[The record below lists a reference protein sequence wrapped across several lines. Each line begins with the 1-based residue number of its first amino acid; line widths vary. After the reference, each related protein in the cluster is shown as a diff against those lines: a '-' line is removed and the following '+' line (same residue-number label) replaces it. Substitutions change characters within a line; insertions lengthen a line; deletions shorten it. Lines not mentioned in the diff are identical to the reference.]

1 MNCKSDCCSACSMNL
16 NIAKI
21 RYNWHYFGPLK
32 QLSRVVGFPQ
42 ELVEKIGSYITPK
55 YHFVIGKIKGR
66 SIDGESDMIE
76 IKNKICRRCL
86 AVGIAYSLKRIKCL
100 PHLRC
105 DIGCFNPCYFKPQK
119 DYISLTQEDL
129 LKILHSELPEIYY
142 CSYHRTKQPIIREG
156 LPDLITS
163 S

>member
-1 MNCKSDCCSACSMNL
+1 MNCNLDCCSGCSMNL

-42 ELVEKIGSYITPK
+42 ELIEKIGSYITPN
-55 YHFVIGKIKGR
+55 YHCIIGKIKTP
-66 SIDGESDMIE
+66 SIDGESDIIE
-76 IKNKICRRCL
+76 MKHKICRRCF
-86 AVGIAYSLKRIKCL
+86 AIGIAYSLKRINCL

-105 DIGCFNPCYFKPQK
+105 DVRLFNPYYLKQQK
-119 DYISLTQEDL
+119 DNISVTQEDL
-129 LKILHSELPEIYY
+129 LKILYSELPEIYY
-142 CSYHRTKQPIIREG
+142 CSYYRTKHPIIREG